1 MTTPSSHDA
10 PAQDAMPTTKGMNY
24 FLEDRN
30 FQFLCESVMGAEVFE
45 RARPH
50 LTDLGAIAGDELDAL
65 AAVAD
70 RNPPVLRAWDE
81 QGRRVD

>member
-1 MTTPSSHDA
+1 MTTPSSPDA

-24 FLEDRN
+24 FLEDHN
-30 FQFLCESVMGAEVFE
+30 FQFLCESVMGPDVFE

-65 AAVAD
+65 AAVAGAFL
-70 RNPPVLRAWDE
+70 VLGLAC
-81 QGRRVD
+81 G